1 VCESKGAGSQRWLA
15 PDGAHAG
22 HGVVHRAVATRV
34 YRAGPRNSG
43 ARATAGPVQQR
54 ASCNRSTY
62 VGQSGG
68 GNAKF
73 PTLPRVDTAA
83 LPRGGAAGHD
93 AVPWH
98 SKIPLN
104 LKYSGASVSQA
115 TFVSGNDRPWR

>member
-1 VCESKGAGSQRWLA
+1 MACTGWSSCWAW
-15 PDGAHAG
+15 
-22 HGVVHRAVATRV
+22 
-34 YRAGPRNSG
+34 SG
-43 ARATAGPVQQR
+43 TSGCSDACIPSWAAQQR
-54 ASCNRSTY
+54 GPCNRSTY

-68 GNAKF
+68 GNAHF

-115 TFVSGNDRPWR
+115 SLVSGNDRPWR